1 MVRGLRIQRVMKRW
15 LPMLLVLTGAGC
27 ATTMPVASVSS
38 ETTVAT
44 ADVGD
49 EPTVV
54 VEAVSPTVVRYRT
67 EGETVVPIKR
77 PYPTAAKIRR
87 RNKVMGML
95 IGGGIGA
102 FVGALGGNESDR
114 RQAATCEEFCGTGSL
129 VFSVLAMVAGGF
141 AGSLI
146 GGSY

>member
-1 MVRGLRIQRVMKRW
+1 MKWW
-15 LPMLLVLTGAGC
+15 LAMLLVLTGVGC
-27 ATTMPVASVSS
+27 ATTMPVASLS
-38 ETTVAT
+38 ETTVAA

-54 VEAVSPTVVRYRT
+54 VEATSPTAVQYRT

-77 PYPTAAKIRR
+77 AYPAAARIRR
-87 RNKVMGML
+87 RNKVLGML

-102 FVGALGGNESDR
+102 VAGALGGNESDR
-114 RQAATCEEFCGTGSL
+114 RQATTCEEFCGTGSL

-146 GGSY
+146 GG

>member
-15 LPMLLVLTGAGC
+15 LPRWRVWTGAGC
-27 ATTMPVASVSS
+27 ATTMHVASVSS

-54 VEAVSPTVVRYRT
+54 VEAVSPTLVRYRT

-77 PYPTAAKIRR
+77 PYPTAATSHPRHTRVGSVRR
-87 RNKVMGML
+87 LAGRQ
-95 IGGGIGA
+95 GA
-102 FVGALGGNESDR
+102 RSPTGRDLRGVLRDRFAGLQRARHGRGRLR
-114 RQAATCEEFCGTGSL
+114 RQPHR
-129 VFSVLAMVAGGF
+129 
-141 AGSLI
+141 
-146 GGSY
+146 

>member
-1 MVRGLRIQRVMKRW
+1 MKWW
-15 LPMLLVLTGAGC
+15 LAMLLVLTGVGC
-27 ATTMPVASVSS
+27 ATTMPVASLS
-38 ETTVAT
+38 ETTVAA

-49 EPTVV
+49 EPIVV
-54 VEAVSPTVVRYRT
+54 VEATSPTAVQYRT

-77 PYPTAAKIRR
+77 AYPAAGKIRR
-87 RNKVMGML
+87 RNKVVGML

-102 FVGALGGNESDR
+102 VAGALGGNESDR
-114 RQAATCEEFCGTGSL
+114 RQATTCEEFCGTGSL

>member
-1 MVRGLRIQRVMKRW
+1 
-15 LPMLLVLTGAGC
+15 MLLVLTGVGC
-27 ATTMPVASVSS
+27 ATTMPVASLS
-38 ETTVAT
+38 ETTVAA

-54 VEAVSPTVVRYRT
+54 VEATSPTAVQYRT

-77 PYPTAAKIRR
+77 AYPAAARIRR
-87 RNKVMGML
+87 RNKVLGML

-102 FVGALGGNESDR
+102 VAGALGGNESDR
-114 RQAATCEEFCGTGSL
+114 RQATTCEEFCGTGSL

>member
-1 MVRGLRIQRVMKRW
+1 
-15 LPMLLVLTGAGC
+15 MLLVLTGVGC
-27 ATTMPVASVSS
+27 ATTMPVASLS
-38 ETTVAT
+38 ETTVAA

-49 EPTVV
+49 EPIVV
-54 VEAVSPTVVRYRT
+54 VEATSPTAVQYRT

-77 PYPTAAKIRR
+77 VYPAAARIRR
-87 RNKVMGML
+87 RNKVLGML

-102 FVGALGGNESDR
+102 VAGALGGNESDR
-114 RQAATCEEFCGTGSL
+114 RQATTCEEFCGTGSL

>member
-1 MVRGLRIQRVMKRW
+1 
-15 LPMLLVLTGAGC
+15 MLLVLTGVGC
-27 ATTMPVASVSS
+27 ATTMPVASLS
-38 ETTVAT
+38 ETTVAA

-54 VEAVSPTVVRYRT
+54 VEATSPTAVQYRT

-77 PYPTAAKIRR
+77 AYPAAGKIRR
-87 RNKVMGML
+87 RNKVVGML

-102 FVGALGGNESDR
+102 VAGALGGNESDR
-114 RQAATCEEFCGTGSL
+114 RQATTCEEFCGTGSL

>member
-1 MVRGLRIQRVMKRW
+1 
-15 LPMLLVLTGAGC
+15 MLLVLTGVGC
-27 ATTMPVASVSS
+27 ATTMPVASLS
-38 ETTVAT
+38 ETTVAA

-49 EPTVV
+49 EPIVV
-54 VEAVSPTVVRYRT
+54 VEATSPTAVQYRT

-77 PYPTAAKIRR
+77 AYPAAARIRR
-87 RNKVMGML
+87 RNKVLGML

-102 FVGALGGNESDR
+102 VAGALGGNESDR
-114 RQAATCEEFCGTGSL
+114 RQATTCEEFCGTGSL

>member
-1 MVRGLRIQRVMKRW
+1 MKWW
-15 LPMLLVLTGAGC
+15 LAMLLVLTGVGC
-27 ATTMPVASVSS
+27 ATTMPVASLS
-38 ETTVAT
+38 ETTVAA

-54 VEAVSPTVVRYRT
+54 VEATSPTAVQYRT

-77 PYPTAAKIRR
+77 AYPAAARIRR
-87 RNKVMGML
+87 RNKVLGML

-102 FVGALGGNESDR
+102 VAGALGGNESDR
-114 RQAATCEEFCGTGSL
+114 RQATTCEEFCGTGSL

>member
-1 MVRGLRIQRVMKRW
+1 
-15 LPMLLVLTGAGC
+15 
-27 ATTMPVASVSS
+27 
-38 ETTVAT
+38 
-44 ADVGD
+44 
-49 EPTVV
+49 VV
-54 VEAVSPTVVRYRT
+54 VEATSPTAVQYRT

-77 PYPTAAKIRR
+77 AYPAAARIRR
-87 RNKVMGML
+87 RNKVLGML

-102 FVGALGGNESDR
+102 VAGALGGNESDR
-114 RQAATCEEFCGTGSL
+114 RQATTCEEFCGTGSL

>member
-1 MVRGLRIQRVMKRW
+1 MKWW
-15 LPMLLVLTGAGC
+15 LAMLLVLTGVGC
-27 ATTMPVASVSS
+27 ATTMPVASLS
-38 ETTVAT
+38 ETTVAA
-44 ADVGD
+44 ADVGE

-54 VEAVSPTVVRYRT
+54 VEATSPTAVQYRT

-77 PYPTAAKIRR
+77 AYPAAARIRR
-87 RNKVMGML
+87 RNKVLGML

-102 FVGALGGNESDR
+102 VAGALGGNESDR
-114 RQAATCEEFCGTGSL
+114 RQATTCEEFCGTGSL

>member
-1 MVRGLRIQRVMKRW
+1 MKWW
-15 LPMLLVLTGAGC
+15 LAMLLVLTGVGC
-27 ATTMPVASVSS
+27 ATTMPVASLS
-38 ETTVAT
+38 ETTVAA

-54 VEAVSPTVVRYRT
+54 VEATSPTAVQYRT

-77 PYPTAAKIRR
+77 AYPAAARIRR
-87 RNKVMGML
+87 RNKVVGML

-102 FVGALGGNESDR
+102 VAGALGGNESDR
-114 RQAATCEEFCGTGSL
+114 RQATTCEEFCGTGSL

>member
-1 MVRGLRIQRVMKRW
+1 
-15 LPMLLVLTGAGC
+15 MLLVLTGVGC
-27 ATTMPVASVSS
+27 ATTMPVASLS
-38 ETTVAT
+38 ETTVAA

-49 EPTVV
+49 EPIVV
-54 VEAVSPTVVRYRT
+54 VEATSPTAVQYRT

-77 PYPTAAKIRR
+77 AYPAAGKIRR
-87 RNKVMGML
+87 RNKVVGML

-102 FVGALGGNESDR
+102 VAGALGGNESDR
-114 RQAATCEEFCGTGSL
+114 RQATTCEEFCGTGSL

>member
-1 MVRGLRIQRVMKRW
+1 
-15 LPMLLVLTGAGC
+15 MLLVLTGVGC
-27 ATTMPVASVSS
+27 ATTMPVASLS
-38 ETTVAT
+38 ETTVAA

-54 VEAVSPTVVRYRT
+54 VEATSPTAVQYRT

-77 PYPTAAKIRR
+77 AYPAAARIRR
-87 RNKVMGML
+87 RNKVVGML

-102 FVGALGGNESDR
+102 VAGALGGNESDR
-114 RQAATCEEFCGTGSL
+114 RQATTCEEFCGTGSL